1 MTNTSKIKFACINKV
16 IDLLETSNFI
26 QLINDAQI
34 SLIPFPKFQV
44 ICLCKYLFLGVW
56 YNTIHKR
63 CFVYNHVN
71 INYGWHFNNNERILS
86 RYVSLLYGN
95 WILNQTSSGPLSHDI
110 ALGSGWLQLNRHKD
124 NKDIDPVALI
134 PVFFIWYNWDRRI
147 HWLTFFSLT
156 ALSSPATRFRVQLT
170 KFAFRTLSSHNS
182 RAELLNATIWNELTN
197 PRYSLLCLNR
207 FVLEATTE
215 DNILT
220 NNWTCETDHYQYR
233 RKYVSSS
240 LASTFWFMV
249 WSHV

>member
-1 MTNTSKIKFACINKV
+1 MMHRFLSYLSPNFRWFVYVSIFFLACGI
-16 IDLLETSNFI
+16 TRF
-26 QLINDAQI
+26 INDA
-34 SLIPFPKFQV
+34 SFTTMLTLIMGGILITMNGFSV
-44 ICLCKYLFLGVW
+44 DTYL
-56 YNTIHKR
+56 R
-63 CFVYNHVN
+63 
-71 INYGWHFNNNERILS
+71 
-86 RYVSLLYGN
+86 LYGN

-170 KFAFRTLSSHNS
+170 KFAFRTLSSHNL